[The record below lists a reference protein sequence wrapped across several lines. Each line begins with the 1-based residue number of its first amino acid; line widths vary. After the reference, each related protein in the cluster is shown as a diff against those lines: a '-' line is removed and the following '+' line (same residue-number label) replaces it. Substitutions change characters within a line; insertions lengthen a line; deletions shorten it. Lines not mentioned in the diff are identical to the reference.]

1 MQITPRSAQIRKR
14 IRAMSPLQNNN
25 VDDTDNQ
32 KEKKKNKPS
41 AVGLTSADAETIK
54 RVVELDQKK

>member
-14 IRAMSPLQNNN
+14 ITSMSPLQNNN

-32 KEKKKNKPS
+32 KEKKKKLS
-41 AVGLTSADAETIK
+41 AVGLSSADAETIK
-54 RVVELDQKK
+54 RIVELEQEK